1 MLYCSL
7 FSEVDQDRNNF
18 ISFDEL
24 KELLHEIQFK
34 NTNWDKDKK
43 IAEVM
48 KEFDLNGDQNVTID
62 EFVKVFSKWLDD
74 TKSTMDKRYH
84 SVNSM
89 KDLYQVLCQKT
100 RVCVSSSCHLSMN
113 FSTKYLL
120 VSG

>member
-48 KEFDLNGDQNVTID
+48 KEFDLNGDQNLTID

-89 KDLYQVLCQKT
+89 KDLYQVLC
-100 RVCVSSSCHLSMN
+100 
-113 FSTKYLL
+113 
-120 VSG
+120 